1 MSKGDRPSNK
11 VLVKVKKGVDKR
23 KEIWYNK
30 SVRKKHINCFRKGDF
45 TMAMTSAQIM
55 TKAKEMLYSKFSP
68 EVWEQ
73 AIGKTGPDARDFLIE
88 VPIDESGKTQEVFV
102 TVKLTAH
109 KCVQTEKT
117 DAYDGFQ
124 AVKDYEDECATKAAE
139 KAAMEKE
146 RASKLAE
153 KESHQKSRR
162 KPSEVKKE
170 EGGE

>member
-1 MSKGDRPSNK
+1 
-11 VLVKVKKGVDKR
+11 
-23 KEIWYNK
+23 
-30 SVRKKHINCFRKGDF
+30 
-45 TMAMTSAQIM
+45 
-55 TKAKEMLYSKFSP
+55 MLYSKFSP

-139 KAAMEKE
+139 KAAKEKE
-146 RASKLAE
+146 RARKLAE

>member
-1 MSKGDRPSNK
+1 
-11 VLVKVKKGVDKR
+11 
-23 KEIWYNK
+23 
-30 SVRKKHINCFRKGDF
+30 
-45 TMAMTSAQIM
+45 MAMTSAQIM
-55 TKAKEMLYSKFSP
+55 TKAKEMLYEKFPS
-68 EVWEQ
+68 EVWDL

-88 VPIDESGKTQEVFV
+88 VPIDDNGGIQEVFV

-124 AVKDYEDECATKAAE
+124 AVKDYEDECAAKAAE
-139 KAAMEKE
+139 KAAKEKE
-146 RASKLAE
+146 KARKLAE
-153 KESHQKSRR
+153 KEARQKSRR